1 MRQGRIRSA
10 IWGAVGG
17 AICAALALA
26 APVARAAVPK
36 GPQILTSDVERFYRV
51 YEAHGGHPDAATLER
66 DYLAPG
72 SAGLHEFM
80 QLRRVSGDSI
90 EKAIAA
96 RPEAYENARACLAV
110 LPNVKR
116 RLTADFAR
124 LARAY
129 PEAKFPP
136 VTLVVGRT
144 RPVGITNPSGV
155 TIGLEALCA
164 AGFMNP
170 NPEDRFVRVVM
181 HEYGHIQQQG
191 PLSTVDV
198 GQPNATVLTM
208 SLMEGAAELFAE
220 LFAGDVSNT
229 AQRAVVKGRQGEIER
244 AFVRD
249 EDKTDLSDWMYN
261 SKGTAAEPGDL
272 GYWVGY
278 RITKAYYDRAPDKHQ
293 ALTDILHMTDAKAF
307 LAQSGWKPSGRRPA
321 T

>member
-1 MRQGRIRSA
+1 MRKTPIL
-10 IWGAVGG
+10 G
-17 AICAALALA
+17 AICAATLLAPAVHA
-26 APVARAAVPK
+26 AAPK
-36 GPQILTSDVERFYRV
+36 GPEILTSDVERFYRV

-80 QLRRVSGDSI
+80 QLRRVSGESI
-90 EKAIAA
+90 GKAIAA
-96 RPEAYENARACLAV
+96 NPGAYENARKCLAV

-116 RLTADFAR
+116 RLTADFAA

-136 VTLVVGRT
+136 VSLVVGRT

-155 TIGLEALCA
+155 TIGLEALCSA
-164 AGFMNP
+164 AFMNP
-170 NPEDRFVRVVM
+170 DPEERFVHIIM
-181 HEYGHIQQQG
+181 HEYGHIQQAG

-198 GQPNATVLTM
+198 GDPRATVLTM
-208 SLMEGAAELFAE
+208 SLMEGAAEFFAE
-220 LFAGDVSNT
+220 RFS
-229 AQRAVVKGRQGEIER
+229 GEIGNHEHRAFTAGREGEIDR

-249 EDKTDLSDWMYN
+249 QDKTDLSDWMYN

-278 RITKAYYDRAPDKHQ
+278 RIVKAYYGRARDKHQ
-293 ALTDILHMTDAKAF
+293 ALLDILHMTDAKAF
-307 LAQSGWKPSGRRPA
+307 MAQSGWTPA
-321 T
+321 S

>member
-1 MRQGRIRSA
+1 VPRRLHLA
-10 IWGAVGG
+10 ALWAAVGL
-17 AICAALALA
+17 AALAA
-26 APVARAAVPK
+26 APARAAPPN
-36 GPQILTSDVERFYRV
+36 GPQILTEDVTRFYQV
-51 YEAHGGHPDAATLER
+51 YQAHGGHPDAATLDR

-72 SAGLHEFM
+72 TPGLHEFM
-80 QLRRVSGDSI
+80 QLRNVSGATI
-90 EKAIAA
+90 AKAIETH
-96 RPEAYENARACLAV
+96 PEAYQDARKCLAA

-116 RLTADFAR
+116 RLAADFAK

-164 AGFMNP
+164 ADFMNP
-170 NPEDRFVRVVM
+170 DPEDRFVRVAM
-181 HEYGHIQQQG
+181 HEYGHIQQEG

-220 LFAGDVSNT
+220 LFSGDVGNV
-229 AQRAVVKGRQGEIER
+229 AQRAYAKGREGEIER

-278 RITKAYYDRAPDKHQ
+278 RIVKAYYDRAGDKHQ
-293 ALTDILHMTDAKAF
+293 ALLDILHMTDAKAF
-307 LAQSGWKPSGRRPA
+307 VAKSGWRPA
-321 T
+321 S